1 MADTQNVDDLSAVTV
16 PAKVMAEV
24 LSVGDRQVRNLAEEG
39 ILVRNSHGKY
49 LFLQSIKNYILNLK
63 LAKAGEKIGCS
74 LDRDNLDL
82 EQEKAKHEHL
92 KSMITEINL
101 QLIKGQVH
109 KSEDVGRVITDMF
122 AKFRSKMLA
131 LPARMAPKLWKK
143 TKEEITGAL
152 RAGIEDALKELA
164 NYNPADYYASEHVEF
179 DEDDLLAYEE
189 IKEIDL
195 DGKEEQGS

>member
-1 MADTQNVDDLSAVTV
+1 VADIQSVEDISMVTV
-16 PAKVMAEV
+16 SAKVMAEV

-49 LFLQSIKNYILNLK
+49 LFLQSVKNYIVNIK
-63 LAKAGEKIGCS
+63 LAKAGEKIGSGLDKGS
-74 LDRDNLDL
+74 LDW
-82 EQEKAKHEHL
+82 EQEKAKHERL

-101 QLIKGQVH
+101 QLIQGKVH

-131 LPARMAPKLWKK
+131 LPAGIAPRLWKK
-143 TKEEITGAL
+143 TKEEITDTL
-152 RAGIEDALKELA
+152 RAGIEDALNELA
-164 NYNPADYYASEHVEF
+164 AYNPADYYSSEHVEF
-179 DEDDLLAYEE
+179 DEDDLLGYED

-195 DGKEEQGS
+195 DGEKEKRG

>member
-1 MADTQNVDDLSAVTV
+1 MADIQNVEDLLTVAV

-24 LSVGDRQVRNLAEEG
+24 LSIGDRQVRNLAEEG
-39 ILVRNSHGKY
+39 ILVRSSHGRY
-49 LFLQSIKNYILNLK
+49 LFLQSTKNYIVNLK
-63 LAKAGEKIGCS
+63 LAKAGEKITCS
-74 LDRDNLDL
+74 LDKDTLDW
-82 EQEKAKHEHL
+82 EQEKAHHEHL

-131 LPARMAPKLWKK
+131 LPAKIAPRLWKK
-143 TKEEITGAL
+143 TKEEIMDAL
-152 RAGIEDALKELA
+152 RAGIEDALNELA
-164 NYNPADYYASEHVEF
+164 DYNPADYYASEHVEF

-189 IKEIDL
+189 IKGMDF
-195 DGKEEQGS
+195 DGKEE

>member
-195 DGKEEQGS
+195 GGKEEQGS

>member
-1 MADTQNVDDLSAVTV
+1 MADTQNAEELFAVRV
-16 PAKVMAEV
+16 PAKVMAEI
-24 LSVGDRQVRNLAEEG
+24 LGVGDRQVRNLAEEG

-49 LFLQSIKNYILNLK
+49 LFLQSVKNYILNLK
-63 LAKAGEKIGCS
+63 LAKAGEKIGCQ
-74 LDRDNLDL
+74 LDKGNLDW

-131 LPARMAPKLWKK
+131 LPAGIAPRLWKK
-143 TKEEITGAL
+143 TKEEITDAL
-152 RAGIEDALKELA
+152 RIGIEDALNELA
-164 NYNPADYYASEHVEF
+164 NYNPADYYAREHVEF
-179 DEDDLLAYEE
+179 DEDDLLGYEE

-195 DGKEEQGS
+195 DGKEE

>member
-1 MADTQNVDDLSAVTV
+1 MEADGRYT
-16 PAKVMAEV
+16 ECRRYFH
-24 LSVGDRQVRNLAEEG
+24 GDGSGKGHGGGVKYRGPSCAQSGRRG

-49 LFLQSIKNYILNLK
+49 LFLQSVKNYIVNLK

-74 LDRDNLDL
+74 MDGEHLDW
-82 EQEKAKHEHL
+82 EQEKAKHERL

-131 LPARMAPKLWKK
+131 LPARIAPRLWKK
-143 TKEEITGAL
+143 TKEEITDTLRDEIEGAL
-152 RAGIEDALKELA
+152 HELA
-164 NYNPADYYASEHVEF
+164 AYNPADYYSSEHVEF
-179 DEDDLLAYEE
+179 DEDDLLTYEDIRE
-189 IKEIDL
+189 MDL
-195 DGKEEQGS
+195 DGKEK

>member
-122 AKFRSKMLA
+122 AKFRSKMLV